1 MLIRELSLKNF
12 FEMNVAITF
21 MKRFPK
27 TGVHQKNFKIY
38 LDKILYLD

>member
-1 MLIRELSLKNF
+1 MALTIKNF
-12 FEMNVAITF
+12 FEMNVSITF

-27 TGVHQKNFKIY
+27 TGAHQKNFKIY